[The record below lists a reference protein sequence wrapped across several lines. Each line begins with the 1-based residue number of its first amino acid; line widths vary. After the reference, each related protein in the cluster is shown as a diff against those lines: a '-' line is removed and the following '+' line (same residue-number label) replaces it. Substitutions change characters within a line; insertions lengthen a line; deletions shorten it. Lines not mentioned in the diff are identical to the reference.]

1 MSEAFTTS
9 TARNIFYG
17 GTLFFLLV
25 FLALT
30 YQTEQSI
37 PSRDKREMLSDPRVA
52 AGKKIWETHNCIGCH
67 TLLGEGAYF
76 APELGNVV
84 KRLGSEEAVKA
95 FIQSRP
101 VERHPGAA
109 QHAAVQF
116 HGRATRRDRRVP
128 ELRVAN
134 QHRQVAAQHSG
145 LIRTDQEI
153 TMQYKSQAVAKPY
166 FIAAIALFVAQ
177 ILFGLIM
184 GLQYVMGDFL
194 FPEIPFN
201 VARMVHTNAL
211 IVWLLMGFMGAA
223 YYLIPEE
230 AETELFSPKLAIA
243 LFWIFL
249 VAAGLTVVGY
259 LTVPYATLAKMT
271 GNDLLPTMG
280 REFLEQPL
288 ITKVGIVVVALA
300 FLFNITM
307 TVLKGRKTSIATV
320 LLIGLWGLAIMFL
333 FSFVNPDNIVRDKF
347 YWWWVVHLWVE
358 GVWELILGAI
368 LAFVLI
374 KVTGVDREIIE
385 KWLYVIVTL
394 TLISGILGTGHHY
407 YWIGTPEY
415 WQLIGSIFS
424 ALEPIPF
431 FGMTLFA
438 FNMVNRRRREHPNK
452 AATLWALGTG
462 VMAFLGAGVWGFL
475 HTLSPV
481 NYYTHGTQITAA
493 HGHMAFYGAY
503 VMAVLTIISYAMPIM
518 RGRAANSNKA
528 QVVEMWAFWLMTVSI
543 VFITLFL
550 TAAGILQVWLQ
561 RVSDSP
567 LPFMVAQDQISLF
580 YWMRE
585 WSGVV
590 FLIGL
595 CIYIWSFFI
604 PGEEKAKA

>member
-1 MSEAFTTS
+1 
-9 TARNIFYG
+9 
-17 GTLFFLLV
+17 
-25 FLALT
+25 
-30 YQTEQSI
+30 
-37 PSRDKREMLSDPRVA
+37 
-52 AGKKIWETHNCIGCH
+52 
-67 TLLGEGAYF
+67 
-76 APELGNVV
+76 
-84 KRLGSEEAVKA
+84 
-95 FIQSRP
+95 
-101 VERHPGAA
+101 
-109 QHAAVQF
+109 
-116 HGRATRRDRRVP
+116 
-128 ELRVAN
+128 
-134 QHRQVAAQHSG
+134 
-145 LIRTDQEI
+145 
-153 TMQYKSQAVAKPY
+153 MQYKSQAVAKPY

-184 GLQYVMGDFL
+184 GLQYVWGDFL
-194 FPEIPFN
+194 FPHIPFN

-230 AETELFSPKLAIA
+230 AETELHSPGLAIA

-259 LTVPYATLAKMT
+259 LTVPYATLASMT

-288 ITKVGIVVVALA
+288 ITKGGIVVVALA

-333 FSFVNPDNIVRDKF
+333 FSFYNPHNVVRDKF

-374 KVTGVDREIIE
+374 KVTGVDREVIE

-394 TLISGILGTGHHY
+394 TLITGILGTGHHY
-407 YWIGTPEY
+407 YWIGTPES

-431 FGMTLFA
+431 FAMTLFA

-475 HTLSPV
+475 HTLAPV

-503 VMAVLTIISYAMPIM
+503 VMANLTIISYAMPLM

-528 QVVEMWAFWLMTVSI
+528 QVAEMWAFWLMTIAI

-567 LPFMVAQDQISLF
+567 LPFMVAQDNVALF

-585 WSGVV
+585 WSGVA
-590 FLIGL
+590 FLVGL
-595 CIYIWSFFI
+595 LVYVWSFFI
-604 PGEEKAKA
+604 PGEEKAAA

>member
-1 MSEAFTTS
+1 M
-9 TARNIFYG
+9 
-17 GTLFFLLV
+17 
-25 FLALT
+25 
-30 YQTEQSI
+30 
-37 PSRDKREMLSDPRVA
+37 
-52 AGKKIWETHNCIGCH
+52 
-67 TLLGEGAYF
+67 
-76 APELGNVV
+76 
-84 KRLGSEEAVKA
+84 
-95 FIQSRP
+95 
-101 VERHPGAA
+101 
-109 QHAAVQF
+109 QF
-116 HGRATRRDRRVP
+116 
-128 ELRVAN
+128 
-134 QHRQVAAQHSG
+134 
-145 LIRTDQEI
+145 
-153 TMQYKSQAVAKPY
+153 KSQAVSKPY
-166 FIAAIALFVAQ
+166 FIAALGLFVAQ

-194 FPEIPFN
+194 FPHIPFN

-223 YYLIPEE
+223 YYLVPEE
-230 AETELFSPKLAIA
+230 SETELFSPKLAIA

-249 VAAGLTVVGY
+249 VAAALTVVGY
-259 LTVPYATLAKMT
+259 LLVPYATLAKMT
-271 GNDLLPTMG
+271 GNDLIPTMG

-288 ITKVGIVVVALA
+288 PTKLGIVVVALA

-307 TVLKGRKTSIATV
+307 TVLKGRKTAINTV
-320 LLIGLWGLAIMFL
+320 LLIGLWGLAIFFL
-333 FSFVNPDNIVRDKF
+333 FSFYNPDNVVRDKF

-374 KVTGVDREIIE
+374 KITGVDREVIE
-385 KWLYVIVTL
+385 KWLYVIITL
-394 TLISGILGTGHHY
+394 TLVTGIIGTGHHY

-415 WQLIGSIFS
+415 WQWFGSIFS

-431 FGMTLFA
+431 FAMTLFA

-462 VMAFLGAGVWGFL
+462 VMSFLGAGVWGFL
-475 HTLSPV
+475 HTLAPV
-481 NYYTHGTQITAA
+481 NFYTHGTQITAA

-503 VMAVLTIISYAMPIM
+503 VMVVITMISYAMPLM

-528 QVVEMWAFWLMTVSI
+528 QVAEMWGFWLMTVAI

-561 RVSDSP
+561 RVSATPMS
-567 LPFMVAQDQISLF
+567 FMDAQAQVSMF

-585 WSGVV
+585 WAGVI

-595 CIYIWSFFI
+595 IVYISSFFI